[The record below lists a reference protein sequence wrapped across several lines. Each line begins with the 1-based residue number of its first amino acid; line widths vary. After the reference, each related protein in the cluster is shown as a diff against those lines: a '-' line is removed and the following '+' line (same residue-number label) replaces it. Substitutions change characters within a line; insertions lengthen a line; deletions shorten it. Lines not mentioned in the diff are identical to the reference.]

1 MRTLIKLAIAA
12 LVINAAYHVGS
23 AYWDHYQFEDS
34 VQQLAQFS
42 ENATADDVR
51 AKVLELARSQDIPL
65 TTDNLT
71 VTRVPRRIEVDG
83 VYVREL
89 TLFPSYIKTWD
100 FKLHVV
106 VVTLEPRP

>member
-1 MRTLIKLAIAA
+1 MIRTIIKLIVVLVVLNA
-12 LVINAAYHVGS
+12 LYRFGD

-34 VQQLAQFS
+34 VQQMAQFS

-51 AKVLELARSQDIPL
+51 AKVLELAQSNDIPL
-65 TTDNLT
+65 TNENLT

-89 TLFPSYIKTWD
+89 MLFPSYVKPWE

-106 VVTLEPRP
+106 VLTLN

>member
-1 MRTLIKLAIAA
+1 MIRTLIKLVIV
-12 LVINAAYHVGS
+12 LVVLNGLYRFGD

-51 AKVLELARSQDIPL
+51 AKVMDLARSQDIPL
-65 TTDNLT
+65 TSDNLT

-89 TLFPSYIKTWD
+89 TLFPGYIKPWD
-100 FKLHVV
+100 FKIHVV
-106 VVTLEPRP
+106 VLTLN

>member
-1 MRTLIKLAIAA
+1 MIRTLIKLVVV
-12 LVINAAYHVGS
+12 LVVLNVLYRFGD

-34 VQQLAQFS
+34 VQQMAQFS

-51 AKVLELARSQDIPL
+51 AKVLALAQSQNIPI
-65 TTDNLT
+65 TTENLT

-89 TLFPSYIKTWD
+89 TLFPSYVKPWE

-106 VVTLEPRP
+106 VITLN

>member
-1 MRTLIKLAIAA
+1 MIRTLIKLVIV
-12 LVINAAYHVGS
+12 LVVLNGLYRFGD

-42 ENATADDVR
+42 ENTTADEVR

-71 VTRVPRRIEVDG
+71 VSRVPRRIEVDG

-89 TLFPSYIKTWD
+89 TLFPGYIKPWD
-100 FKLHVV
+100 FKIHVV
-106 VVTLEPRP
+106 VVTLN

>member
-1 MRTLIKLAIAA
+1 MIRTLIKLVIV
-12 LVINAAYHVGS
+12 LVVLNGLYRFGD

-51 AKVLELARSQDIPL
+51 AKVFELARSQDIPL

-89 TLFPSYIKTWD
+89 TLFPGYIKPWD

-106 VVTLEPRP
+106 VVTLN

>member
-1 MRTLIKLAIAA
+1 M
-12 LVINAAYHVGS
+12 
-23 AYWDHYQFEDS
+23 
-34 VQQLAQFS
+34 
-42 ENATADDVR
+42 R
-51 AKVLELARSQDIPL
+51 AKVLELARSKDIPL

-89 TLFPSYIKTWD
+89 TLFPGYIKPWD

-106 VVTLEPRP
+106 VVTLN

>member
-1 MRTLIKLAIAA
+1 MIRTLIKLVVVLVVLNA
-12 LVINAAYHVGS
+12 LYRFGD
-23 AYWDHYQFEDS
+23 AYWGHYQFEDS

-89 TLFPSYIKTWD
+89 ALFPTYIKPWD

-106 VVTLEPRP
+106 VVTLN